1 MRRNAV
7 ATRRFVSNG
16 GMGGTLSQRSAADN
30 PLPGV
35 VPDGVRGPPPL
46 PFSGDH
52 PGNTTAIK
60 TGSPDPNWQSGGMV

>member
-35 VPDGVRGPPPL
+35 VPDGARGPPPL

-52 PGNTTAIK
+52 PGNTTAMK
-60 TGSPDPNWQSGGMV
+60 TGPPDPNWQSGG